1 MTAYTWIGGSGNWDL
16 AGNWRPGSP
25 AGPPKATDT
34 ATISETGPGYT
45 VEIGSP
51 DVAAS
56 LTESSASAI
65 VNDIGGGSLTLTGTF
80 TLSAGT
86 FNLGSNGTLSGG
98 TTKLTGGTFVCDGGT
113 LSGVTFDGT
122 LDLSDSFA
130 TIYLA
135 RGTVVNNAAG
145 TGAGTINVTGGSSS
159 LNFDN
164 TQTFNNAT
172 INLGAGQ
179 GGSSLSENDLT
190 GAGTVLTLGPGV
202 TIDESGEAL
211 IDTGGDAGD
220 GIVNQGKINQT
231 ASGGALDIVDNSF
244 TNSGTITAGSSGG
257 ALTIDTSTFTNNGA
271 IDISNGETVTI
282 DPTTFTNLSATTLTG
297 GAYTVGAGSVLE
309 LADNAKIVT
318 DDANITLSGK
328 GSLIQSLN
336 TTTDAQQSFDSTLR
350 TVGAAGK
357 LNLLADR
364 SLTTAAAAIAD
375 NGLIQLGSGTLK
387 VTGTGSSLTI
397 GAAGKLEGFGV
408 VDATTLTNSG
418 LIEASGGTLTVD
430 NAIKGSGSLEISAE
444 ATLILDGSAASGAFT
459 QGAGSTTAIAT
470 GDSLS
475 LTGTAS
481 LSGTTSGSGGTL
493 ALAGGSATIESGAT
507 VTASIWSISGAGADV
522 TLGENLN
529 YAGSFSEA
537 AGDTFVLSG
546 GNLLLSG
553 ADTFSGGTVDGSKLL
568 ETEGKTTV
576 SGLTI
581 GGTVEW
587 ENTKTVIESSGP
599 VTIGNSSGDKA
610 FLDNTSTGTYD
621 ISGAGGIGRGSSTA
635 SYIDNAGTLRKDRR
649 DGRERDRA
657 VRDQRRK
664 T

>member
-1 MTAYTWIGGSGNWDL
+1 MQA
-16 AGNWRPGSP
+16 
-25 AGPPKATDT
+25 
-34 ATISETGPGYT
+34 
-45 VEIGSP
+45 
-51 DVAAS
+51 
-56 LTESSASAI
+56 
-65 VNDIGGGSLTLTGTF
+65 
-80 TLSAGT
+80 
-86 FNLGSNGTLSGG
+86 
-98 TTKLTGGTFVCDGGT
+98 
-113 LSGVTFDGT
+113 
-122 LDLSDSFA
+122 
-130 TIYLA
+130 
-135 RGTVVNNAAG
+135 
-145 TGAGTINVTGGSSS
+145 
-159 LNFDN
+159 
-164 TQTFNNAT
+164 
-172 INLGAGQ
+172 
-179 GGSSLSENDLT
+179 
-190 GAGTVLTLGPGV
+190 
-202 TIDESGEAL
+202 
-211 IDTGGDAGD
+211 
-220 GIVNQGKINQT
+220 T
-231 ASGGALDIVDNSF
+231 ASSIRGKSTRQQAAALSTLNSF

-257 ALTIDTSTFTNNGA
+257 ALTIDTATFTNNGA

-282 DPTTFTNLSATTLTG
+282 EPTTFTNLSATTLTG
-297 GAYTVGAGSVLE
+297 GAYTVDAGSVLE

-350 TVGAAGK
+350 TVGATGK

-375 NGLIQLGSGTLK
+375 NGLIQLGGGTLK

-444 ATLILDGSAASGAFT
+444 AMLILDGSAASGAFT

-481 LSGTTSGSGGTL
+481 LSGTTSGAGGTL

-522 TLGENLN
+522 TLGENLT
-529 YAGSFSEA
+529 YAGSFSEG

-546 GNLLLSG
+546 GNLLLNG

-581 GGTVEW
+581 GGTAEW
-587 ENTKTVIESSGP
+587 ENTKTVTESSGT
-599 VTIGNSSGDKA
+599 VTIGDTSGDKA

-621 ISGAGGIGRGSSTA
+621 IAGAGGIGQGSSTA
-635 SYIDNAGTLRKDRR
+635 SYIDNAGLFEKTGGTGASAITPYVINAGTLEVSAGTLDFKAAISGTGKDQISGASTLEF
-649 DGRERDRA
+649 DAKVAAGQTISFTGSGGELALHDPPGSRA
-657 VRDQRRK
+657 
-664 T
+664 